1 MTLKPKTEMT
11 DFCEERVFYAQ
22 NFFGETFDF
31 RSQIIF
37 WRFDACVFVDCDV
50 LIDTGT
56 EQLAF
61 TGCTFKDCNI
71 DRLVPDE
78 ARALIVRDNTF
89 ERPIAERTADFE
101 RRLAEALARVSA
113 RL

>member
-1 MTLKPKTEMT
+1 MTA
-11 DFCEERVFYAQ
+11 FCEEHVSYAQ
-22 NFFGETFDF
+22 SFFGETFDF

-37 WRFDACVFVDCDV
+37 RRFDACVFVDCNI

-71 DRLVPDE
+71 DRLVPNE
-78 ARALIVRDNTF
+78 ARALIACDNIF

-113 RL
+113 RM